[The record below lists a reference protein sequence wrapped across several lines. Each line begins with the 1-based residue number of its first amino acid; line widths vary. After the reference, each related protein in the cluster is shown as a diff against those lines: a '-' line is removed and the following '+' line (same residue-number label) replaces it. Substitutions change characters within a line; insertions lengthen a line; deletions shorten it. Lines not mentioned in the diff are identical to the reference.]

1 MDKLRQWIKTLASD
15 RRKQRSAL
23 LVVAALA
30 AALLFFCDA
39 LPRSGTQ
46 TPQTVSV
53 QEYQTM
59 LENKLKQT
67 VESISGAGDATVIIT
82 LKGSFQSVYASSD
95 RQSSTLEASGDRTSR
110 QNSSESD
117 PAIIGRSGGDSPLL
131 VTEIY
136 PDINGVVGVC
146 RGARDEAVRERIVLA
161 VKAALGISAADVY
174 VTY

>member
-30 AALLFFCDA
+30 AALLFFWDA
-39 LPRSGTQ
+39 LPRSGT
-46 TPQTVSV
+46 QTVSV

-117 PAIIGRSGGDSPLL
+117 PVIIGRSGGDSPLL

-136 PDINGVVGVC
+136 PDINGVVVVC